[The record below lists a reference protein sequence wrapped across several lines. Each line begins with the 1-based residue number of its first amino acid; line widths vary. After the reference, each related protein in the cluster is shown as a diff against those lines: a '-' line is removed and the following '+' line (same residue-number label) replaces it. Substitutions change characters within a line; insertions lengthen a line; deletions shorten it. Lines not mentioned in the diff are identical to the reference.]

1 MGALP
6 DGWNRPKDG
15 GREMSIP
22 KASVLAENTGMSV
35 TQAKD
40 YLALL
45 EQCRKEGPFT
55 DENLE
60 IMHEALLAEA
70 QEKGIK
76 PDRLALG
83 LLIDLKRA
91 NIK

>member
-15 GREMSIP
+15 GLEMSIP
-22 KASVLAENTGMSV
+22 NASVLAENTGMSI
-35 TQAKD
+35 TRAKD

-45 EQCRKEGPFT
+45 EQCRKEGLFT
-55 DENLE
+55 DENLD

-70 QEKGIK
+70 QEKGI
-76 PDRLALG
+76 DVMQLALS
-83 LLIDLKRA
+83 LLIELKQA
-91 NIK
+91 NI